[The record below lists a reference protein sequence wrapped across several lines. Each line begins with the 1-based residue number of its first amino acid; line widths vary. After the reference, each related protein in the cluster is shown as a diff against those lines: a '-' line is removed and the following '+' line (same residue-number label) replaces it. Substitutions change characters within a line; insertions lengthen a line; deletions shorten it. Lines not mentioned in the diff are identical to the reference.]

1 MRKLRILLADDHQ
14 MIREGLKAILNG
26 EPDME
31 VVAEADNGAS
41 AVTQATEVHP
51 DIVVMDVSM
60 PRLSGVKATA
70 AIKTSS
76 PDSKVVALTRHAEGA
91 YLQELLRA
99 GANGYV
105 LKQSRASEL
114 PHAIR
119 SVATG
124 GTYIDPGIAAKV
136 LVPPGRQA
144 RPRGVAQFSALSSR
158 EEEVIRF
165 VACGYANKEIAN
177 RLTLSVKTVETHKAN
192 AMQKLGLVS
201 RLELVRFAMLQ
212 GWLDDA

>member
-31 VVAEADNGAS
+31 VVAEADNGAA
-41 AVTQATEVHP
+41 AVTQASEIHP
-51 DIVVMDVSM
+51 DVIVMDVSM
-60 PRLSGVKATA
+60 PKLSGLKATA
-70 AIKTSS
+70 AIRSSS
-76 PDSKVVALTRHAEGA
+76 PASKVIALTRHAEGA
-91 YLQELLRA
+91 YLQELLKA

-119 SVATG
+119 SVAMG
-124 GTYIDPGIAAKV
+124 GTYIDPAIAGKV
-136 LVPPGRQA
+136 LAPAHRQPRA
-144 RPRGVAQFSALSSR
+144 RGAQPYSALSPR
-158 EEEVIRF
+158 EEEVLRL
-165 VACGYANKEIAN
+165 VSCGYANKEIAN

-192 AMQKLGLVS
+192 AMQKLGLAS
-201 RLELVRFAMLQ
+201 RLELVRFAVLQ

>member
-14 MIREGLKAILNG
+14 MIREGLKAILNS

-31 VVAEADNGAS
+31 VVAEADDGAT
-41 AVTQATEVHP
+41 AVTAAAACHP
-51 DIVVMDVSM
+51 DVVVMDVSM
-60 PRLSGVKATA
+60 PKLSGIKATT
-70 AIKTSS
+70 AIKGSS
-76 PDSKVVALTRHAEGA
+76 PDAKVLALTRHAEGA
-91 YLQELLRA
+91 YLQELLKA
-99 GANGYV
+99 GASGYV

-124 GTYIDPGIAAKV
+124 GTYIDPGIAGKV
-136 LVPPGRQA
+136 LTPAGRQA
-144 RPRGVAQFSALSSR
+144 RTRGAQQYSALSAR
-158 EEEVIRF
+158 EEEVIRL